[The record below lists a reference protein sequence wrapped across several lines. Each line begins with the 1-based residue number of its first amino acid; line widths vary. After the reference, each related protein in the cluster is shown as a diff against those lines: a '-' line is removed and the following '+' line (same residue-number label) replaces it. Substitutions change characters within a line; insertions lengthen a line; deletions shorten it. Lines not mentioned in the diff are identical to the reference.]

1 MAERNQEEGVHH
13 HSDCGRQ
20 TWSATLVQEQ
30 AQPQK
35 GQTVEQLHD
44 KGGRQEYFPINA
56 CDFPI
61 AT

>member
-44 KGGRQEYFPINA
+44 KGGRQE
-56 CDFPI
+56 
-61 AT
+61 